1 MSKAYLMV
9 LRVVALIVTFVLGM
23 LTAVAGMVGAGVFA
37 TTGVSL
43 DKLAQ
48 FGINIDTSELFDES
62 EANTSIRGLTVLDFI
77 KEIKEVAS
85 ISETATLDYLSDE
98 YGLILPPEGE
108 VKLLDVLR
116 VMPFSVLFSQDGFDE
131 ATSNIYFGEIF
142 GFERREEAVTPDEE
156 NGDTQLPENTPQNP
170 PVNDD
175 QGTEDDGVVPTA
187 LIVRS
192 ESGEDTEPQPAVKY
206 VWYNPETDQKIN
218 GIEALLYDH
227 TLYEFFSGSFRFTD
241 LLDEIKIGD
250 VIGLKNV
257 DGEWY
262 ESNGELA
269 HGIKAAI
276 ADQTVNTL
284 ESSFETVTVG
294 ELMDY
299 ASGADIEGKNENK
312 WYTKNDSGEWE
323 EVTGIMAVMAPKH
336 LGDLDTALED
346 VKVGEVMGYTLGS
359 ETDYAEAEADKW
371 YKKGADGNWEEVT
384 GIMGVM
390 SAKYIN
396 DMDGALDNE
405 LMGDL
410 LGYVL
415 IPNPDWSEENDSV
428 DKEIW
433 AQYITNESGE
443 KELQP
448 VDSLMNAVANTT
460 FNNVGHLRTDLT
472 LGDVVGK
479 TECKYVNLIG
489 RDTHVD
495 KLSERADEVFETSSM
510 GDFVEAGLIEFDNDE
525 DGSKKEKFLRVYGDH
540 NMNEFVDLALQ
551 LADKADQIPFEN

>member
-48 FGINIDTSELFDES
+48 FGINIDTSELFDEN

-175 QGTEDDGVVPTA
+175 QGTEDDGVVPTS
-187 LIVRS
+187 LVVRS
-192 ESGEDTEPQPAVKY
+192 ESGESTEPQPAVKY

-299 ASGADIEGKNENK
+299 VSGADIEGKNENK

-371 YKKGADGNWEEVT
+371 YKKDADGNWEEVT

-433 AQYITNESGE
+433 AQYITNEAGE